1 MIPFP
6 APKLLLASKNM
17 VAKFAHTIVIKK
29 SKIGT
34 EYVNLSLL
42 RALLISIMETT
53 AIEYKDDI

>member
-1 MIPFP
+1 
-6 APKLLLASKNM
+6 M